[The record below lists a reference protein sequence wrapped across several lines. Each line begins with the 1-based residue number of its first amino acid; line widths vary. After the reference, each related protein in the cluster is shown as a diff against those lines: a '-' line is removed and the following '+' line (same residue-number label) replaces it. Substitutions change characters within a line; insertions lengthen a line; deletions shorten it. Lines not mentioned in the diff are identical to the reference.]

1 MQSARSGT
9 RTAEL
14 KYFEAMPKGIYPGM
28 YDVKHWTVLT
38 PGTKIGIASRRQ
50 NAYSDSRLLYF
61 SRVLPKGDA
70 HGGLVQLSSFSR

>member
-14 KYFEAMPKGIYPGM
+14 KYFEAMPKGICPGM

-38 PGTKIGIASRRQ
+38 PGIARRRR
-50 NAYSDSRLLYF
+50 NAYWDSRLLYF
-61 SRVLPKGDA
+61 SRVLAKGDA
-70 HGGLVQLSSFSR
+70 HGGLVQLS